1 MRWLLALALLLAT
14 ANLAWWLLRGSDGP
28 LWRANP
34 TVMASADTV
43 AAASTPDAAA
53 THAPVATEAPPTPPD
68 PGAATAAPPAP
79 PVAAAP
85 ATPQPPAVSPSG
97 LIVPVRGVRPDQLHD
112 TFGDARGSERSHEA
126 LDIMA
131 PAGTPVLAVAD
142 GHVEK
147 LFDSERGGLTIYQF
161 EDTGTW
167 CYYYAHLQSYAPG
180 LAEGQAVERG
190 EVIGYVGSSGNA
202 DPAAPHLHF
211 AVFAL
216 TPERQWWKGEAINPY
231 PLLGAGP
238 GSGGSPQGQR

>member
-1 MRWLLALALLLAT
+1 LAAAALLA
-14 ANLAWWLLRGSDGP
+14 ANLGWM
-28 LWRANP
+28 LWR
-34 TVMASADTV
+34 
-43 AAASTPDAAA
+43 
-53 THAPVATEAPPTPPD
+53 
-68 PGAATAAPPAP
+68 GAPAP
-79 PVAAAP
+79 PQREASAGSVSVSGGQDASVRDMVPAAAP
-85 ATPQPPAVSPSG
+85 VSQGGRQRQAVPAVASPAPRPAPDGDGAPS
-97 LIVPVRGVRPDQLHD
+97 LPADLLLPVQGVRVADLVD
-112 TFGDARGSERSHEA
+112 TFDDARGSERRHEA

-202 DPAAPHLHF
+202 D
-211 AVFAL
+211 
-216 TPERQWWKGEAINPY
+216 
-231 PLLGAGP
+231 
-238 GSGGSPQGQR
+238 